1 MKYPIL
7 LSGVLF
13 VVLVFLYF
21 NDLPNGQMPNLF
33 INSVSKQLNQNIPGN
48 IQIQQRKLPN
58 ETKPNEIREEL
69 YDSISVGMTYEQV
82 IAIIGWDGVLIYEND
97 IDTADGK
104 IHEQVYQW
112 NNQGIYTSNNNE
124 QKLGDRSIYNR
135 SIYSSI
141 KLRFQN
147 DILVNKSFVILKP

>member
-1 MKYPIL
+1 
-7 LSGVLF
+7 
-13 VVLVFLYF
+13 
-21 NDLPNGQMPNLF
+21 MPTLF
-33 INSVSKQLNQNIPGN
+33 INSVSKESKQNIPGN
-48 IQIQQRKLPN
+48 IQIQPRKLPN

-97 IDTADGK
+97 IETVDGK

-112 NNQGIYTSNNNE
+112 NNQDIYTNE
-124 QKLGDRSIYNR
+124 NDDHKLGDR

-147 DILVNKSFVILKP
+147 HILVNKSFVILKP

>member
-1 MKYPIL
+1 MKYTIL
-7 LSGVLF
+7 VSSELF
-13 VVLVFLYF
+13 VVLVFIYL
-21 NDLPNGQMPNLF
+21 NDIPNGQMPPLF
-33 INSVSKQLNQNIPGN
+33 INSVSKELKQNIPGN
-48 IQIQQRKLPN
+48 IQIQPRKLPN

-69 YDSISVGMTYEQV
+69 YDSISVGMTYQQV
-82 IAIIGWDGVLIYEND
+82 IAIIGWDGVLIYDNN

-112 NNQGIYTSNNNE
+112 NNQDIYTSENYE
-124 QKLGDRSIYNR
+124 QKLGDR

>member
-1 MKYPIL
+1 MKYSILISIIL
-7 LSGVLF
+7 LVVF
-13 VVLVFLYF
+13 VFIYLHDV
-21 NDLPNGQMPNLF
+21 PNGQMPTLF
-33 INSVSKQLNQNIPGN
+33 INSVSKESKQNIPGN
-48 IQIQQRKLPN
+48 IQIQPRKLPN

-82 IAIIGWDGVLIYEND
+82 IAIIGWDGVLIYDNN

-124 QKLGDRSIYNR
+124 QKLGDRSIY
-135 SIYSSI
+135 SSI